1 MTKIVEFIP
10 NFSEGRNSSVL
21 DALEKTA
28 KSVPGVTLL
37 NYSADVNH
45 NRSVF
50 TLIGDPDGISEVA
63 FQLCKTASE
72 KIDMTKHSGEHPRVG
87 ATDVMPFVPIRNVTI
102 EECVEISKKVAERM
116 WNELKVPSFLYEEST
131 TRPER
136 QNLATVRKGQLE
148 GMPKKLLEED
158 WAPDYGDRKIHPTA
172 GISVIGARQI
182 LIAYNV
188 NLNTSDV
195 TIAQAIAKSIRGMNG
210 GYKYCKALGV
220 MLADRNI
227 AQVTMNFVNYKE
239 TPIYRVQE
247 AIRFEAKRWGV
258 EIIGSELI
266 GLSPARALIDC
277 AEYYLQ
283 LENFDFD
290 TQVLEN
296 HFL

>member
-1 MTKIVEFIP
+1 MAKIVEFIP
-10 NFSEGRNSSVL
+10 NFSEGRNSDVL
-21 DALEKTA
+21 AALEKTA

-37 NYSADVNH
+37 NFSADVNH

-116 WNELKVPSFLYEEST
+116 WNELKIPSFLYEASAS
-131 TRPER
+131 RPER
-136 QNLATVRKGQLE
+136 QNLATIRKGQLE
-148 GMPKKLLEED
+148 GMPEKLLEED

-195 TIAQAIAKSIRGMNG
+195 TIAQAIAKTIRGMNG

-258 EIIGSELI
+258 EIISSELI